1 MQKVYMLQIDGILA
15 TPRVSRNNNFY
26 FPEELARGH
35 NVQVPLRWE
44 HIKANDGIIGTS
56 RLIWDEELMQLRYI
70 ATVDNP
76 SIEAEI
82 EAAKARGEP
91 FRTSLGVSAE
101 SHSQICHGAGNCYT
115 APIGIKFREM
125 SVVKDAGIPESTVN
139 ILESKG
145 YYMEFNDEEVKT
157 FSKVNDTNKHLN
169 TSQECDCN
177 NKQVMATNPIVK
189 EDTTVQVKSTPE
201 QPVAPAPIAPAVTP
215 APVAT
220 APAVAPEPVPAPV
233 VDPAVA
239 TATPA
244 PVAPVE
250 AQHPDECPVGQH
262 MVDGKCVP
270 KTAAPTETVCVE
282 TLVADRVAK
291 EMEKIQANIRETYE
305 PKAVVE
311 ESVTRALDS
320 EESIQEQADLMQK
333 VLDGQSISIKL
344 DKEAFIKQHT
354 AYIQSPFQEAVS
366 TSGTISGVELGTQ
379 IVILKGG
386 IKVKPI
392 RQWLDVKPI
401 PQGDDTVRFYTL
413 DVPAF
418 GDITESDDTDITA
431 ATTTL
436 TGIDV
441 TANTV
446 RGFRQN
452 VLKSE
457 VERYP
462 KQLLEKIRET
472 ARIRGVEDEAA
483 NTLITIAAADAVDFG
498 ANHLGFDD
506 GALVVDIAAEDAAA
520 EALGI
525 GISAAKQRLEEQ
537 GHDPEN
543 GAAVCAMT
551 PRQMKN
557 LALDPALIRYVQQ
570 GDPSISRQGKMAMY
584 FGVELWV
591 TNTIR
596 TANNASRAILFMKGI
611 TFGLAVGRELELE
624 FDKNIRQQSVD
635 IVATHRVNSVIL
647 DATAYVILSSKQ
659 D

>member
-1 MQKVYMLQIDGILA
+1 VAQPA
-15 TPRVSRNNNFY
+15 
-26 FPEELARGH
+26 PE
-35 NVQVPLRWE
+35 V
-44 HIKANDGIIGTS
+44 
-56 RLIWDEELMQLRYI
+56 
-70 ATVDNP
+70 
-76 SIEAEI
+76 
-82 EAAKARGEP
+82 
-91 FRTSLGVSAE
+91 
-101 SHSQICHGAGNCYT
+101 
-115 APIGIKFREM
+115 
-125 SVVKDAGIPESTVN
+125 
-139 ILESKG
+139 
-145 YYMEFNDEEVKT
+145 
-157 FSKVNDTNKHLN
+157 
-169 TSQECDCN
+169 
-177 NKQVMATNPIVK
+177 
-189 EDTTVQVKSTPE
+189 
-201 QPVAPAPIAPAVTP
+201 PVANVEAPCPAGCTP
-215 APVAT
+215 PKA
-220 APAVAPEPVPAPV
+220 
-233 VDPAVA
+233 D
-239 TATPA
+239 A
-244 PVAPVE
+244 PVAPKPSTE
-250 AQHPDECPVGQH
+250 S
-262 MVDGKCVP
+262 VDVDK
-270 KTAAPTETVCVE
+270 
-282 TLVADRVAK
+282 LVNEKVAI
-291 EMEKIQANIRETYE
+291 EIEKLQKQIKETYE
-305 PKAVVE
+305 PKAVIE
-311 ESVTRALDS
+311 ESVANALDTQ
-320 EESIQEQADLMQK
+320 ESIDKQADLMQE
-333 VLDGQSISIKL
+333 VLDGRSISIKL

-354 AYIQSPFQEAVS
+354 AIIQSPFEEAVS

-392 RQWLDVKPI
+392 RQWLDVKKI

-418 GDITESDDTDITA
+418 GDITESASVDITP
-431 ATTTL
+431 ATSTL

-457 VERYP
+457 VEKYP
-462 KQLLEKIRET
+462 KPLLEKIRET
-472 ARIRGVEDEAA
+472 ARIRSVEDEAA

-506 GALVVDIAAEDAAA
+506 GLLVPDTITEDAAT
-520 EALGI
+520 EAAAVGI
-525 GISAAKQRLEEQ
+525 EAAKQRLEEQ

-543 GAAVCAMT
+543 GAAIAAIT

-557 LALDPALIRYVQQ
+557 LIKDTNLIRFISV
-570 GDPSISRQGKMAMY
+570 GDPSISRQGKISMY

-647 DATAYVILSSKQ
+647 DATAYVILSSKA